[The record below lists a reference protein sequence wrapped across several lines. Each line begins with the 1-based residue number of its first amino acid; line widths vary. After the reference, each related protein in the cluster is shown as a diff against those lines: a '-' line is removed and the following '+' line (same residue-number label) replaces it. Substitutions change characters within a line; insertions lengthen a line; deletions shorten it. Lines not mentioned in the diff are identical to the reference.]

1 MEEDD
6 PKSSCDISSES
17 CRLYFKGLIKEERT
31 TVLTGYGVAICDK
44 DNKLLFQMKGS
55 LHNHNSAITD
65 LEAELMALRRGLTE
79 AVRLGITHI
88 SVYCDYQTIFELV
101 MGRSVLEQDNIAL
114 LMDDVQRIRQQLAS
128 SIPVLVT
135 EDQTKFAYKL
145 AMETVISEISIT
157 MPPDQKMTCPI
168 CFDDDL
174 EAHQMFSVALC
185 CHQFCLECVKRY
197 INVALMEGRAFG
209 CPHFKC
215 KSKLTLISCSNLL
228 TPKLSDMWQQRI
240 NEEAIPVVD
249 RVYCPNPR
257 CSALMSETEL
267 SKSSDGSM
275 KSCIKCDQP
284 FCINCKVAWHSN
296 LSCEDY
302 KRLGPD
308 PTENDIKLKALANQE
323 MWRQCGKCQHMI
335 QRSYGCNNVVC
346 SDESS
351 LMDLSYFRW
360 PATERSEEGL
370 GKRGDQW
377 TEMLSWEPIA
387 FVYHNFLSKE
397 ECEYLISLA
406 IPQSQTGKSK
416 ESRVRTSSGTF
427 SPEYNMKVK
436 LSQFSKFMYV
446 SNVVLDALYE
456 QNDKPSSVLDFIQQ
470 KLGAPSVSDYK
481 KLQSEK
487 SDLQIKY
494 NEVFPKHQG
503 TLRENF
509 YMIGWNGNGVYRVLK
524 IERLDASELNLSEDS
539 TAYTKKECYELL
551 KRIHTKE
558 ARPHAASN
566 LSLSVMA
573 SLAQEAPVDGAFKEN
588 VRPLKRGRNVCLLN
602 HALNIQRKLI
612 EDIDEYG
619 RGTTE
624 QKLCVI
630 WRGEQDR
637 SSPHPPERLLQEP
650 FGSSKHKRTTVTLKK
665 MLETAFPVLD
675 VILKNYPPPALESL
689 LPKVAPVAQMG
700 ITVLI
705 VGGSGPW
712 LHIASSMYGHEDGL
726 PYRIRE

>member
-346 SDESS
+346 RCGYSFC
-351 LMDLSYFRW
+351 YQCG
-360 PATERSEEGL
+360 A
-370 GKRGDQW
+370 QW
-377 TEMLSWEPIA
+377 TERGCPHLERA
-387 FVYHNFLSKE
+387 
-397 ECEYLISLA
+397 
-406 IPQSQTGKSK
+406 T
-416 ESRVRTSSGTF
+416 T
-427 SPEYNMKVK
+427 
-436 LSQFSKFMYV
+436 
-446 SNVVLDALYE
+446 
-456 QNDKPSSVLDFIQQ
+456 
-470 KLGAPSVSDYK
+470 
-481 KLQSEK
+481 LQ
-487 SDLQIKY
+487 
-494 NEVFPKHQG
+494 
-503 TLRENF
+503 
-509 YMIGWNGNGVYRVLK
+509 
-524 IERLDASELNLSEDS
+524 A
-539 TAYTKKECYELL
+539 
-551 KRIHTKE
+551 
-558 ARPHAASN
+558 
-566 LSLSVMA
+566 
-573 SLAQEAPVDGAFKEN
+573 
-588 VRPLKRGRNVCLLN
+588 
-602 HALNIQRKLI
+602 
-612 EDIDEYG
+612 
-619 RGTTE
+619 
-624 QKLCVI
+624 CVEI
-630 WRGEQDR
+630 
-637 SSPHPPERLLQEP
+637 
-650 FGSSKHKRTTVTLKK
+650 
-665 MLETAFPVLD
+665 
-675 VILKNYPPPALESL
+675 
-689 LPKVAPVAQMG
+689 
-700 ITVLI
+700 
-705 VGGSGPW
+705 
-712 LHIASSMYGHEDGL
+712 
-726 PYRIRE
+726 